1 MDIFRVEHKDRKR
14 IVNIDTPDIKFS
26 LSIVKSLV
34 LFRGKERIDDYLA
47 VRQRIGEQ
55 LKEKSP
61 PTRDKFS
68 IDNYFKAPRFLSLKA
83 ISLLFEE
90 VLKKAGIN
98 QINPGHKKREVMQ
111 SHGFRKFFITQCDKA
126 GLTFTAREYISGHR
140 LPNQDAS
147 YLENTEED
155 RLKEYVAHHRS

>member
-1 MDIFRVEHKDRKR
+1 MGFVLTT
-14 IVNIDTPDIKFS
+14 NIQVS
-26 LSIVKSLV
+26 
-34 LFRGKERIDDYLA
+34 EA
-47 VRQRIGEQ
+47 VR
-55 LKEKSP
+55 
-61 PTRDKFS
+61 
-68 IDNYFKAPRFLSLKA
+68 A

-111 SHGFRKFFITQCDKA
+111 SHGFRKFFITQRDKA